1 MPQPNIIRQY
11 NKYAQANKSNIAKA
25 LDSSNGVGEALI
37 PQHLEKVITN
47 TMVRLSPEL
56 AMINPVYGAQK
67 YHEFNRLTELPSAGG
82 SMGENAVTPVKNSK
96 YVRDGVNLKIKRR
109 KGAVTNFQQDASQD
123 YIDSAAAEM
132 ENHLQSHA
140 YDLATE
146 ILWGNELAD
155 PYCFGGLDRF
165 IKTNRNVGTLGG
177 SVPTNLG
184 FLDDMIDV
192 NADLQGA
199 PHRKA
204 FVMSNKMLS
213 FISRLMT
220 NVRISQGIVG
230 QGLTQVE
237 IPGGWRLNA
246 YRDIPIITTGAVRP
260 KAQMGTVTL
269 ATATTGGSIP
279 ASTTLHVKVAPVTYN
294 GEELASVN
302 ASQATGS
309 GTATNTITASWS
321 AFTGALYY
329 KIFVGTSEAGLK
341 LHAMIPAFTYD
352 GNGTPTGNVTSFVIV
367 QTTYDTTK
375 IPSHMANDVPLVATG
390 GVAPE
395 RIILWDLDDF
405 QGMGKLPYTNS
416 GGSKFNGL
424 VTIEP
429 LAKTDDFLPFLIKTY
444 GALCPA
450 FEATSVIQNNIR
462 VA

>member
-1 MPQPNIIRQY
+1 MKFNLIRQY
-11 NKYAQANKSNIAKA
+11 NKYASQNKNMIAKA

-67 YHEFNRLTELPSAGG
+67 YHEFNRLIELPSAGG

-155 PYCFGGLDRF
+155 SYCFGGLDRF

-177 SVPTNLG
+177 TVPTNLG

-246 YRDIPIITTGAVRP
+246 YRDIPIITTNAVRP

-269 ATATTGGSIP
+269 SKATTGGSLP
-279 ASTTLHVKVAPVTYN
+279 QSTAYHVKVAPITYN
-294 GEELASVN
+294 GEELASVD
-302 ASQATGS
+302 ATITTDAGTS
-309 GTATNTITASWS
+309 TNKITATWS

-329 KIFVGTSEAGLK
+329 KVFFGTTEAGLK
-341 LHAMIPAFTYD
+341 LIKVISAFTYD
-352 GNGTPTGNVTSFVIV
+352 ENGTPTGNVT
-367 QTTYDTTK
+367 TTDILATAPEASVPT
-375 IPSHMANDVPLVATG
+375 HMQNDVPLVATG

>member
-1 MPQPNIIRQY
+1 MEPNLIRQY
-11 NKYAQANKSNIAKA
+11 NKYASQNKNMIAKA

-155 PYCFGGLDRF
+155 SYCFGGLDRF

-177 SVPTNLG
+177 TVPTNLG

-246 YRDIPIITTGAVRP
+246 YRDIPIITTNAVRP
-260 KAQMGTVTL
+260 KAQMGTITL
-269 ATATTGGSIP
+269 SEETTGGSLP
-279 ASTTLHVKVAPVTYN
+279 QSTAYHVKVAPITYN
-294 GEELASVN
+294 GEELASVD
-302 ASQATGS
+302 ATVTTDT
-309 GTATNTITASWS
+309 GTATNKITVTWS

-329 KIFVGTSEAGLK
+329 KVFFGTTEAGLK
-341 LHAMIPAFTYD
+341 LIKVVSAFTYD
-352 GNGTPTGNVTSFVIV
+352 GNGTPTGNVT
-367 QTTYDTTK
+367 TTDILATAPEASVPT
-375 IPSHMANDVPLVATG
+375 HMRNDVPLVATG

>member
-1 MPQPNIIRQY
+1 MESNLIRQY
-11 NKYAQANKSNIAKA
+11 NKYASQNKNMIAKA
-25 LDSSNGVGEALI
+25 LDSSNGVGGALI
-37 PQHLEKVITN
+37 PQYLEKVITN

-67 YHEFNRLTELPSAGG
+67 YHEFNRLTELPSAGS
-82 SMGENAVTPVKNSK
+82 SMGENAITPVKNSK

-165 IKTNRNVGTLGG
+165 IKTNRNVGALGG
-177 SVPTNLG
+177 SVPTNLQ
-184 FLDDMIDV
+184 FLDDMIDA

-204 FVMSNKMLS
+204 FVMSNQMLS

-246 YRDIPIITTGAVRP
+246 YRDIPIITTNAVRP

-269 ATATTGGSIP
+269 STASTGGSLP
-279 ASTTLHVKVAPVTYN
+279 KSTAYHVKVAPITYN
-294 GEELASVN
+294 GEELASVDTTIT
-302 ASQATGS
+302 TGS
-309 GTATNTITASWS
+309 GTDTNKITVTWS

-329 KIFVGTSEAGLK
+329 KVFFGTTEAGLK
-341 LHAMIPAFTYD
+341 LIKVVSAFTYD
-352 GNGTPTGNVTSFVIV
+352 GNGTPIGDL
-367 QTTYDTTK
+367 TTTDILSTT
-375 IPSHMANDVPLVATG
+375 PEASVPTHMQDDIPLVATG

-395 RIILWDLDDF
+395 RVILWDLDDF
-405 QGMGKLPYTNS
+405 QGMGKFPYTNS

-450 FEATSVIQNNIR
+450 FEATSVIQNNLR